1 MRHNSKQRAMALTMA
16 LTLWGVMPVVA
27 DDYGADNT
35 GKNVRDRDPDA
46 LTPGDQSN
54 DAADIAITAQVRKKL
69 VANDALST
77 NAHNVKVITRS
88 GVVTL
93 RGPVNTPEE
102 KLAVVTTAQKVPGVA
117 QVNDQLE
124 VASGE

>member
-1 MRHNSKQRAMALTMA
+1 MA